1 MTMNKESYSEK
12 HPVVLDE
19 QERSSKANKIVAV
32 IMDYYKDKGELGKL
46 RCLDVGC
53 SGGIITN
60 YLANYFGKVTGVD
73 IDAKALAYAKSRFK
87 RKNLSFKL
95 NEATEISAKDNS
107 FDVVVCNH
115 TYQYIPDKQMLLNE
129 IYRLLKPC
137 GFCYFAASTRF
148 SHKESAF
155 LSWLPKRIRSI
166 CLGNKTCSAEYMTYY
181 GLRKIVSDFEVVDYS
196 IIVLK
201 GRDKFFIGRGN
212 AIPGLLPTFLL
223 KALIYFFPTYVWILK
238 KPEQEKNKRIL

>member
-115 TYQYIPDKQMLLNE
+115 TYQYIP
-129 IYRLLKPC
+129 
-137 GFCYFAASTRF
+137 
-148 SHKESAF
+148 
-155 LSWLPKRIRSI
+155 
-166 CLGNKTCSAEYMTYY
+166 
-181 GLRKIVSDFEVVDYS
+181 
-196 IIVLK
+196 
-201 GRDKFFIGRGN
+201 
-212 AIPGLLPTFLL
+212 
-223 KALIYFFPTYVWILK
+223 
-238 KPEQEKNKRIL
+238 